1 MDYVIHVVHFPS
13 HLIPVE
19 QYIPFH
25 PHNELLYQIKLSL
38 NNSRKDPDIR
48 IEIPFDRYVFGGGLQ
63 QRGKFL
69 KKYRGHDVYGIG
81 EYGDLTPILGKR
93 WHVRV
98 LNEQM
103 DFCYVELKTVQYYLH
118 YRQPI
123 PDLQPDLESQYVYG
137 GCILVFRFVR
147 GDGVQSHSVT
157 LFLLYE
163 QYYYM

>member
-1 MDYVIHVVHFPS
+1 MYIYRSYASGLHVIHFPF

-25 PHNELLYQIKLSL
+25 PHTELLYQIKLSL

-123 PDLQPDLESQYVYG
+123 PDLQPDLESL
-137 GCILVFRFVR
+137 LVFRFVR
-147 GDGVQSHSVT
+147 GDGVRSQHSV
-157 LFLLYE
+157 FS
-163 QYYYM
+163 

>member
-13 HLIPVE
+13 HVIPVE

-81 EYGDLTPILGKR
+81 EYGDSNT
-93 WHVRV
+93 WEEVA
-98 LNEQM
+98 
-103 DFCYVELKTVQYYLH
+103 CSS
-118 YRQPI
+118 
-123 PDLQPDLESQYVYG
+123 LE
-137 GCILVFRFVR
+137 RT
-147 GDGVQSHSVT
+147 DG
-157 LFLLYE
+157 LLLC
-163 QYYYM
+163 